1 MTGATAR
8 TTTRCGSST
17 DDEEEES
24 DDMAEFL
31 HMLAFRPLVDK
42 GRLSRDCAGDDD
54 DSFRADPPASAAAA
68 LGLGRGGGGVRDARR
83 RGRLPVRAGRADRAA
98 ARRVRVVARTDRLG
112 GLAQPHALRAD
123 LALRR

>member
-8 TTTRCGSST
+8 TTTRCGST
-17 DDEEEES
+17 DDEEEG

-31 HMLAFRPLVDK
+31 HMLAFRPLV
-42 GRLSRDCAGDDD
+42 GQRWLSRDCARDDD
-54 DSFRADPPASAAAA
+54 DSSRADPPEPAAAA

-98 ARRVRVVARTDRLG
+98 ARRVRVVARTDRLCR
-112 GLAQPHALRAD
+112 LAQPHALRTD
-123 LALRR
+123 